1 MEIVQRILDLV
12 NEKAKSIRD
21 FALLIG
27 VPERTISTYLKT
39 GRTPSL
45 EAIDAILRTFP
56 EVSAEWLLRGEGSMF
71 IEQASPA
78 SNVIPAGMTGVY
90 DAVIKGKDERI
101 KELETEVNQ
110 LIGENNIMREQLGI
124 GERRASE
131 ECVIIDLKTKK
142 RIR

>member
-27 VPERTISTYLKT
+27 IPERTISTYLKT

-56 EVSAEWLLRGEGSMF
+56 EVSAEWLLRGQGPMF

-124 GERRASE
+124 GERRASG
-131 ECVIIDLKTKK
+131 KSA
-142 RIR
+142 

>member
-12 NEKAKSIRD
+12 NEKAKSTRD

-27 VPERTISTYLKT
+27 IPERTISTYLKT

-56 EVSAEWLLRGEGSMF
+56 EISAEWLLRGQGSMF

-124 GERRASE
+124 GERRASG
-131 ECVIIDLKTKK
+131 KSA
-142 RIR
+142 

>member
-27 VPERTISTYLKT
+27 IPERTISTYLKT

-56 EVSAEWLLRGEGSMF
+56 EVSAEWLLRGQGPMF

-78 SNVIPAGMTGVY
+78 SNVIPAGMIGVY

-124 GERRASE
+124 GERRASG
-131 ECVIIDLKTKK
+131 KSA
-142 RIR
+142 

>member
-12 NEKAKSIRD
+12 NGKAKSKRD
-21 FALLIG
+21 FAALIG
-27 VPERTISTYLKT
+27 MEQVTFNNYMIGKRGLSFEV
-39 GRTPSL
+39 
-45 EAIDAILRTFP
+45 IDAILRTFP
-56 EVSAEWLLRGEGSMF
+56 EVSAEWLLRGQGPMF
-71 IEQASPA
+71 IEQASFA

-124 GERRASE
+124 GERRASG
-131 ECVIIDLKTKK
+131 KSA
-142 RIR
+142 